1 MSASCTYRHI
11 IAGKVRDLLSLGT
24 LRVVSRSGLLRFA
37 PLRRHCMGSR
47 RLETMRGHHTAH
59 VPSPPPPRYA
69 GWWTSTLLPDL
80 HWARWRHLIPPS
92 TSSRFCE
99 CPESV
104 RAIECG
110 RGFECENAEVANHQ
124 LERADMQWKGA
135 YMSKLTSYWWYCKG
149 APDADLSGFRTP
161 SVPPTTAS
169 TSDSP
174 AVSMHQYTGHYSATA
189 CILGSHSTYLEMSR
203 NFSMVMKNNEERDL
217 TLRIMLPAGTSR
229 SVRSDINFVH

>member
-1 MSASCTYRHI
+1 MKSRRGKSYLVLSYDYSSPTASPTKEKGCGRMSAS
-11 IAGKVRDLLSLGT
+11 
-24 LRVVSRSGLLRFA
+24 LRVVSHSGLLRFA

-69 GWWTSTLLPDL
+69 GWWTSALLPHL

-99 CPESV
+99 
-104 RAIECG
+104 
-110 RGFECENAEVANHQ
+110 
-124 LERADMQWKGA
+124 
-135 YMSKLTSYWWYCKG
+135 
-149 APDADLSGFRTP
+149 P

-174 AVSMHQYTGHYSATA
+174 AVSMHQCTGHYSATA